1 MEANL
6 DKKPRN
12 VAPNGVLHHGK
23 REKASSQ
30 LLLESVDKAEIYD
43 LIPGWVVV
51 MDTNHTI
58 LDVNEAAAEVA
69 GKRKEDCVGTKFWDL
84 FDNPGCRAG
93 TCLAAQAVR
102 TSKSCQGEALA
113 IVQGKEIPVLT
124 TAAPRVDES
133 GRVIGVVQFLTSA
146 VGEVGVARET
156 LRLAKAGKEGRLSER
171 ADESQFEGRHKE
183 VVKALNEMLDA
194 IVLPVNVTAS
204 YVQDISKGVIPA
216 KITDTYNGDFNLIK
230 NNLNAC
236 IDSLGGLISEMNRMS
251 EEHDK
256 GDIDVVIPEEHFD
269 GAYRTMAHG
278 INNMVQGHITVKKKA
293 MACIAEIGRGNLEA
307 PLDRFPGKKAFI
319 NETIEQ
325 LRANLKLVISEM
337 IRMSAEH
344 DKGDI
349 DVVIPEDHFDGA
361 YREMAHGINNMV
373 QGHITVKK
381 KAMACL
387 AEFGRGNFE
396 APLEKFPGKKAF
408 INDTIEQVRA
418 NLKALITDAIYLV
431 KASLEGKLSTRA
443 DVSKHS
449 GDFGKIVGGVND
461 ILDAVIKPVQEAA
474 RVLEQVA
481 EGDLMARVQGEYQGD
496 HAAIKEAINRMGD
509 QLSSSMRAIGQN
521 SHTLASSS
529 EELSA
534 VSNQMS
540 ANAEETATQA
550 NVVSAAAEQVTKNL
564 QTVATATEE
573 MTASI
578 KEIARNANDAARV
591 ATAAVK
597 TAESTNATVS
607 KLGQSSAEIGQVIKV
622 ITSIAQQTK
631 LLALNATIEAA
642 RAGEAGKGFAVVANE
657 VKELAKETAKATE
670 DITQKIEEIQ
680 GDTQGAVQAI
690 AEISQIITQI
700 NDIANTIAGAV
711 EEQTA
716 TTNEIASNVAEAA
729 QGGKQVAENISSVAG
744 AAKSTTEGA
753 SNTQSAATEL
763 SRMASELQQ
772 LVGQFRFDEVQ
783 TGNAAKK
790 RPAKVA

>member
-1 MEANL
+1 MQWFNDMKIATKLIGTFVLLGAITVVVSFMVIFNMSRINTMADAIYKQDTLGISYLKEADVDLVSIGRAEKNLLLASTPEQRVEYKQAIDVFEAKLDSNMGKAKSILSTDQEKDLMEKYDQAWKERQEVLNQTVALAMNDRLQQGREAVDLSLGAGGGKSDAAENVLVELANL
-6 DKKPRN
+6 KGQQAKD
-12 VAPNGVLHHGK
+12 LSS
-23 REKASSQ
+23 EIASTYRGIRDFM
-30 LLLESVDKAEIYD
+30 LLLAFGGILVA
-43 LIPGWVVV
+43 LGPGVVISMSIAKPV
-51 MDTNHTI
+51 AQ
-58 LDVNEAAAEVA
+58 LVKAAEKLAEGDVGQNIDFHSRNELGSLAEAFRKTA
-69 GKRKEDCVGTKFWDL
+69 GSV
-84 FDNPGCRAG
+84 
-93 TCLAAQAVR
+93 
-102 TSKSCQGEALA
+102 KS
-113 IVQGKEIPVLT
+113 V
-124 TAAPRVDES
+124 
-133 GRVIGVVQFLTSA
+133 
-146 VGEVGVARET
+146 
-156 LRLAKAGKEGRLSER
+156 
-171 ADESQFEGRHKE
+171 
-183 VVKALNEMLDA
+183 
-194 IVLPVNVTAS
+194 
-204 YVQDISKGVIPA
+204 
-216 KITDTYNGDFNLIK
+216 
-230 NNLNAC
+230 
-236 IDSLGGLISEMNRMS
+236 ISEMNQTYAAA
-251 EEHDK
+251 
-256 GDIDVVIPEEHFD
+256 V
-269 GAYRTMAHG
+269 
-278 INNMVQGHITVKKKA
+278 
-293 MACIAEIGRGNLEA
+293 
-307 PLDRFPGKKAFI
+307 
-319 NETIEQ
+319 
-325 LRANLKLVISEM
+325 
-337 IRMSAEH
+337 
-344 DKGDI
+344 
-349 DVVIPEDHFDGA
+349 
-361 YREMAHGINNMV
+361 
-373 QGHITVKK
+373 
-381 KAMACL
+381 
-387 AEFGRGNFE
+387 
-396 APLEKFPGKKAF
+396 
-408 INDTIEQVRA
+408 
-418 NLKALITDAIYLV
+418 
-431 KASLEGKLSTRA
+431 EGKLSTRA
-443 DVSKHS
+443 NASRHQ
-449 GDFGKIVGGVND
+449 GDFRKIVQGLND
-461 ILDAVIKPVQEAA
+461 TLDSVVKPIQESA
-474 RVLEQVA
+474 RVLERVA
-481 EGDLMARVQGEYQGD
+481 EGDLTARVQGEYQGD
-496 HAAIKEAINRMGD
+496 HAAIKDAINRMGD

-564 QTVATATEE
+564 QSVATATEE

-783 TGNAAKK
+783 AGAATKK
-790 RPAKVA
+790 RAMKVA

>member
-1 MEANL
+1 MQWFKDIKIATKLITAFMLVGVITAVVGFMGISNMSKINTMADTMYQQDTLGISYIKEANVDVIYIGRAEKNL
-6 DKKPRN
+6 LLATTPEQRAEYKQAIDVFETKLN
-12 VAPNGVLHHGK
+12 NNI
-23 REKASSQ
+23 EKAKSIISTDQGKDLMEKYEQAWKERQEVLNQTVALAMNDQ
-30 LLLESVDKAEIYD
+30 LQQKRESVDLSLGVGRQKSDAVDNVLVELANLKDQQAKNYSD
-43 LIPGWVVV
+43 ETASTYKSSRALMLVLVFGG
-51 MDTNHTI
+51 I
-58 LDVNEAAAEVA
+58 LVGLGLGVFISRSIAKPVAQLVSAAEKLAEGDVSQNIDFHSRDELGSLA
-69 GKRKEDCVGTKFWDL
+69 DAFRKTADSV
-84 FDNPGCRAG
+84 
-93 TCLAAQAVR
+93 
-102 TSKSCQGEALA
+102 KS
-113 IVQGKEIPVLT
+113 V
-124 TAAPRVDES
+124 
-133 GRVIGVVQFLTSA
+133 
-146 VGEVGVARET
+146 
-156 LRLAKAGKEGRLSER
+156 
-171 ADESQFEGRHKE
+171 
-183 VVKALNEMLDA
+183 
-194 IVLPVNVTAS
+194 
-204 YVQDISKGVIPA
+204 
-216 KITDTYNGDFNLIK
+216 
-230 NNLNAC
+230 
-236 IDSLGGLISEMNRMS
+236 ISEMNQ
-251 EEHDK
+251 
-256 GDIDVVIPEEHFD
+256 
-269 GAYRTMAHG
+269 T
-278 INNMVQGHITVKKKA
+278 
-293 MACIAEIGRGNLEA
+293 
-307 PLDRFPGKKAFI
+307 
-319 NETIEQ
+319 
-325 LRANLKLVISEM
+325 
-337 IRMSAEH
+337 SAAA
-344 DKGDI
+344 
-349 DVVIPEDHFDGA
+349 V
-361 YREMAHGINNMV
+361 
-373 QGHITVKK
+373 
-381 KAMACL
+381 
-387 AEFGRGNFE
+387 
-396 APLEKFPGKKAF
+396 
-408 INDTIEQVRA
+408 
-418 NLKALITDAIYLV
+418 
-431 KASLEGKLSTRA
+431 EGKLSTRA
-443 DVSKHS
+443 NASRHH
-449 GDFGKIVGGVND
+449 GDFRKIVQGVND
-461 ILDAVIKPVQEAA
+461 TLDSVVKPIQESAQ
-474 RVLEQVA
+474 VLERVA
-481 EGDLMARVQGEYQGD
+481 EGDLTARVQGEYKGD
-496 HAAIKEAINRMGD
+496 HAAIKDAINRMGD

-690 AEISQIITQI
+690 AEISQVITQI

-729 QGGKQVAENISSVAG
+729 EGGKQVAENISSVAG

-783 TGNAAKK
+783 AGAASKK
-790 RPAKVA
+790 RAMKAA

>member
-1 MEANL
+1 METML
-6 DKKPRN
+6 EKKHKTGK
-12 VAPNGVLHHGK
+12 PNGAFVHAKAGK
-23 REKASSQ
+23 KSSQ
-30 LLLESVDKAEIYD
+30 VGWMAEEVD
-43 LIPGWVVV
+43 
-51 MDTNHTI
+51 
-58 LDVNEAAAEVA
+58 
-69 GKRKEDCVGTKFWDL
+69 
-84 FDNPGCRAG
+84 
-93 TCLAAQAVR
+93 LAQ
-102 TSKSCQGEALA
+102 
-113 IVQGKEIPVLT
+113 
-124 TAAPRVDES
+124 
-133 GRVIGVVQFLTSA
+133 
-146 VGEVGVARET
+146 ET
-156 LRLAKAGKEGRLSER
+156 LRLAKAAKEGRLSER
-171 ADESQFEGRHKE
+171 FDTSMFQGRDLE
-183 VVKALNEMLDA
+183 VATALNEMLDA
-194 IVLPVNVTAS
+194 LIKPLNVTAK
-204 YVQDISKGVIPA
+204 YVDEISKGVIPPR
-216 KITDTYNGDFNLIK
+216 ITDTYNGDFNAIK

-236 IDSLGGLISEMNRMS
+236 VDSLGGLVRDMNRMS

-256 GDIDVVIPEEHFD
+256 GDIDVVIPEDHFE
-269 GAYRTMAHG
+269 GAYRTMAHD
-278 INNMVQGHITVKKKA
+278 IN
-293 MACIAEIGRGNLEA
+293 
-307 PLDRFPGKKAFI
+307 
-319 NETIEQ
+319 
-325 LRANLKLVISEM
+325 S
-337 IRMSAEH
+337 
-344 DKGDI
+344 
-349 DVVIPEDHFDGA
+349 
-361 YREMAHGINNMV
+361 MV

-387 AEFGRGNFE
+387 DEFGRGNFE
-396 APLEKFPGKKAF
+396 AVLEKFPGKQAF
-408 INDTIEQVRA
+408 INDTIEQVRHS
-418 NLKALITDAIYLV
+418 LKQLIIDFRLLV
-431 KASLEGKLSTRA
+431 QSSLEGRLSTRA
-443 DVSKHS
+443 DASKHQ
-449 GDFGKIVGGVND
+449 GDFSKIVQGINEM
-461 ILDAVIKPVQEAA
+461 LDAVIKPVQEAA

-496 HAAIKEAINRMGD
+496 HAAIKEAINRMGE
-509 QLSSSMRAIGQN
+509 QLSSSMRSIGQN
-521 SHTLASSS
+521 SQALASSS

-578 KEIARNANDAARV
+578 KEIARNANDAAKV
-591 ATAAVK
+591 ATSAVK
-597 TAESTNATVS
+597 TAESANATVA

-680 GDTQGAVQAI
+680 GATQGAVRAI

-729 QGGKQVAENISSVAG
+729 QGGKQVAENISSVAS

-772 LVGQFRFDEVQ
+772 LVDQFRFDQVQ
-783 TGNAAKK
+783 AGATGKK
-790 RPAKVA
+790 RAMKVA